1 MKLGKITLK
10 YRTVRKQRK
19 VKVKLDEAELDLSAE
34 TLKVKPNDR
43 MISIDLAPLEKHF
56 DLESLDL
63 TGHQLENLDL
73 SPLAACL
80 DLRKLK
86 LGLNVL
92 ADLDLGPIRSCLSL
106 EILDLRYN
114 KLQSLELGPL
124 RFHHQ
129 LEYLQLAGNP
139 LKYLDISP
147 LFECK
152 RLKHFTHA
160 GKLFASVKYKGVKFR
175 EVPES
180 LQLAMREV
188 QWVKTEEDQLEEFG
202 LEVLKFERIYNRRPD
217 DLEAYGTLKIPEE
230 FYPKV
235 LAYIENPLGKD
246 MRVSTEELENA
257 AQKAIAFGLEHQC
270 IPTPAQLVLDLKL
283 TIYLSHAALDY
294 LEKTGHMIMLAD
306 KIGTPEPARDTGLPS
321 RCVICGK
328 ELEPGSAKCL
338 VCGEPRYRCLL
349 CKRQIDFNEEW
360 LKCPNC
366 EELSHRTHLLE
377 WIRVKGT
384 CPNCR
389 TPLRPK
395 DLE

>member
-1 MKLGKITLK
+1 MGKFALE
-10 YRTVRKQRK
+10 YRTPRKKRK
-19 VKVKLDEAELDLSAE
+19 VKVNADEAELDLSAD

-43 MISIDLAPLEKHF
+43 MVGIDLAPLENHPN
-56 DLESLDL
+56 LQSLDL
-63 TGHQLENLDL
+63 TGHQLEAIDL
-73 SPLAACL
+73 APLAACL
-80 DLRKLK
+80 DLRRLK

-92 ADLDLGPIRSCLSL
+92 SELDLGPLRSCLVL
-106 EILDLRYN
+106 EMLDLRYN
-114 KLQSLELGPL
+114 KLQELELGAL
-124 RFHHQ
+124 RFHQH

-160 GKLFASVKYKGVKFR
+160 GKLFASVRYRGIKFR
-175 EVPES
+175 ELPES
-180 LQLAMREV
+180 LKLAMREI

-202 LEVLKFERIYNRRPD
+202 VKVLEFERIYSRRPD
-217 DLEAYGTLKIPEE
+217 DIEAYGTLEIPEE
-230 FYPKV
+230 IYQKV
-235 LAYIENPLGKD
+235 LAYIENPLGKEE
-246 MRVSTEELENA
+246 MASKEELEKA
-257 AQKAIAFGLEHQC
+257 GQSAIAFGLEHQC
-270 IPTPAQLVLDLKL
+270 IPTLAQLVLDLKMS
-283 TIYLSHAALDY
+283 IYLSHAALDY

-306 KIGTPEPARDTGLPS
+306 RIETPAAPKETPQPS

-328 ELEPGSAKCL
+328 ELEPGSVKCL
-338 VCGEPRYRCLL
+338 VCGEPRYRCML
-349 CKRQIDFNEEW
+349 CKRQIDFSEEW
-360 LKCPNC
+360 LKCPHC
-366 EELSHRTHLLE
+366 EELAHRTHLLE